1 MSCDRKGDWMSR
13 KRKKKELKKKRKT
26 IYQSQDN
33 LDCVS
38 PKVSDIFRSW
48 VKFIPVK
55 LMLPSFKFPTKKS
68 SFLRKERGRRK
79 LLVSLSYRHST
90 YLPAFFLRRFILY
103 FFIWTVLEL
112 EIMKN
117 WKCERLFFADLT
129 GGAILKV
136 VQTIIIALKTNQ
148 SQYKNEPSAKPSRSI
163 KISW

>member
-1 MSCDRKGDWMSR
+1 MRCDRKGDWMSR
-13 KRKKKELKKKRKT
+13 KRKKKNGKKRKT
-26 IYQSQDN
+26 IYQSEDN

-38 PKVSDIFRSW
+38 PKVGDSFRSW

-68 SFLRKERGRRK
+68 SFFTQRAWSKET
-79 LLVSLSYRHST
+79 VSATVVSSSYLFT
-90 YLPAFFLRRFILY
+90 CFFLRRFILY